1 MDSLQLNQPEVKVSP
16 GLTNG
21 LTFLSLPDVDAK
33 IFDLVV
39 TSENGEDPEDP
50 KSHHF
55 TNFSNGCYFSACHGG
70 VARIGLLQTFNKG
83 VRHQLY

>member
-39 TSENGEDPEDP
+39 TSENGEDFFQWILLFGM
-50 KSHHF
+50 SW
-55 TNFSNGCYFSACHGG
+55 G

>member
-39 TSENGEDPEDP
+39 TSENGEDPGDP

-55 TNFSNGCYFSACHGG
+55 TDFFQW
-70 VARIGLLQTFNKG
+70 ILLFG
-83 VRHQLY
+83 MS